1 MANLGQWNA
10 LSAKTALLTTELNSI
25 ANGKVSAVQGTAFDN
40 SAGPIY
46 CFFDL
51 NLASLSPTTGAY
63 MAIWGWLSLD
73 GTNYGGPRPS
83 SGSSPSGTDPAL
95 RVTGSLDLTASGTP
109 RLVLGPFTLAPGKY
123 LFQVENGS
131 GVTLPSSGNTLDI
144 YTAKINLN
152 G

>member
-10 LSAKTALLTTELNSI
+10 LSTKVALLTTELNSI
-25 ANGKVSAVQGTAFDN
+25 ATGKVTAVSSAFDN

-51 NLASLSPTTGAY
+51 TLATLSPTTGAY

-83 SGSSPSGTDPAL
+83 SGSSPSGSDPAL

-109 RLVLGPFTLAPGKY
+109 RLVLGPFSLAPGKY
-123 LFQVENGS
+123 LFHVENGS
-131 GVTLPSSGNTLDI
+131 GVTTPASGNTLDI
-144 YTAKINLN
+144 YTAKVNLN